1 MQTFRV
7 AAAAI
12 CLSIAGVFPAHAAE
26 PVIRLSSS
34 CDMPT
39 MPGKGASKYEWDTY
53 GALVRDYNECLGDK
67 MSGYGSKAKES
78 LEGVGNT
85 VLDLKKSATD
95 FFKR

>member
-1 MQTFRV
+1 MHNFRA

-12 CLSIAGVFPAHAAE
+12 CFSIAGIVPAQAVE

-39 MPGKGASKYEWDTY
+39 MPGQGASKYDWDTY
-53 GALVRDYNECLGDK
+53 AALVRDYNECLGNK

-78 LEGVGNT
+78 LEDVGNT
-85 VLDLKKSATD
+85 VIDLKKSATD